1 MSEQG
6 ESTPTVAAAP
16 AITTRTKDAKEW
28 VEDLQRSVIQSK
40 DSAIRSARSF
50 QHNSSTYLQTLQDFV
65 LHGVSQYQTYED
77 AFFSKVKDEL
87 VSAREHPAAAT
98 GVALTAGL
106 LFMRGEPQ
114 HRFGWDSARAMDMTN
129 EDMATSHQLK
139 KAGIIYCQL
148 PVKHGHLPKFHF
160 EKPKRPLEDLVGHV
174 MTVVIRTP
182 EGEWLQMLIRLNVG
196 HQWTAVIVRIYTQA
210 MFVRAEKNVNELNLS
225 GELMKKESKK
235 LLERAALAEKEMIR
249 GETELKNAGN
259 QVQRLA
265 KQVYKV
271 ETQAADL
278 MEGLREIP
286 GREALKLRAEASPI
300 SSSFIHVASMAS
312 LLKRQRAM
320 MDKQIMKISEL
331 GVSV

>member
-6 ESTPTVAAAP
+6 ESTPTVAAAS
-16 AITTRTKDAKEW
+16 AATTRTKDAKEW

-65 LHGVSQYQTYED
+65 LHGVSQYKTYED

-129 EDMATSHQLK
+129 EDMATSHQLQ

-148 PVKHGHLPKFHF
+148 PVKHGHMPKFHF

-182 EGEWLQMLIRLNVG
+182 EGEWLQMLIRLN
-196 HQWTAVIVRIYTQA
+196 A